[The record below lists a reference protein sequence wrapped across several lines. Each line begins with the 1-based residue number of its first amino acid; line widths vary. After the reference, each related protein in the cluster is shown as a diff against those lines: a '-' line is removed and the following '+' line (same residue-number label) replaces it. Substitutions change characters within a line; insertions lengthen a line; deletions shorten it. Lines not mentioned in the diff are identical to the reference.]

1 MRELEKFKFLSSKP
15 NLYFSS
21 IKEIKLL
28 FILRENPLKI
38 KFKFDFTMRAICFP
52 FGKVRRTFSAV
63 RPISTHIRKC
73 MIWLS
78 AVLDIAPKLQNSVFK
93 IKAPSKIYF

>member
-21 IKEIKLL
+21 IKENKLL

-73 MIWLS
+73 MVRLS
-78 AVLDIAPKLQNSVFK
+78 AVLDIGWTPKPF
-93 IKAPSKIYF
+93 

>member
-38 KFKFDFTMRAICFP
+38 KFKFDFIMRAIGFFLKERLGVLLGP
-52 FGKVRRTFSAV
+52 FGRIQHTYAYNLTFGCFRYCAEG
-63 RPISTHIRKC
+63 
-73 MIWLS
+73 
-78 AVLDIAPKLQNSVFK
+78 F
-93 IKAPSKIYF
+93 